1 MSTSEKG
8 LDIVIIDYLQLISGS
23 AKFTL
28 VKVDTTDKK
37 NKKYLEGA
45 EFTLYVKADD
55 GDVTFDDVD
64 GKFKSAD
71 VETTDADGKLTFK
84 GLDVDKTYY
93 VVETKAPAGY
103 SIDKT
108 PRLLTGATKNTTSDT
123 TTVKEKGIDITK
135 VTTTTTVTDY
145 TNNNVEIPN
154 TKLNALPSTGG
165 IGTTIFTIAG
175 CLIMVAAAGLF
186 FASRKRTNK

>member
-1 MSTSEKG
+1 M
-8 LDIVIIDYLQLISGS
+8 
-23 AKFTL
+23 
-28 VKVDTTDKK
+28 
-37 NKKYLEGA
+37 
-45 EFTLYVKADD
+45 
-55 GDVTFDDVD
+55 
-64 GKFKSAD
+64 
-71 VETTDADGKLTFK
+71 
-84 GLDVDKTYY
+84 
-93 VVETKAPAGY
+93 
-103 SIDKT
+103 
-108 PRLLTGATKNTTSDT
+108 TGATKNTTSET
-123 TTVKEKGIDITK
+123 TTVTDNGIDITK